1 MAWVSLGSADLVD
14 GSTVRGYAYFE
25 YDNSSTG
32 TNRSCRIRI
41 GARSGYS
48 FNVIFRD
55 ITVAGTNYGTVSGV
69 TQNSGTIWSG
79 SIAGGR
85 NVTATWTNP
94 WYAGTKYPSITGYL
108 PVGGTAPSGVSVTY
122 NSATWDSVNLTGG
135 VTSWGTG
142 YSSTPNL
149 DMIIV
154 DSSAT
159 SDNWQNKGRQIK
171 TISTTE
177 TSVTQSISNSNSTAT
192 SGGLAIK
199 GMTPFK
205 IAAKATTTIS
215 STAIFRTSTYYTPP
229 APGQF
234 SYTDPGGSG
243 TKIFPIEFTGVVAN
257 NYASYTAADL
267 TRTVRYS
274 IDGGAWVYE
283 VNNVVTALDA
293 VTSFSISVPAGST
306 AVIEGWMEYKG
317 GVGETATISLLN
329 SNNPTILYGSVN
341 TQARAIT
348 KLYGSVNGQTKEIKK
363 LYASVGG
370 VTKKIFEAS

>member
-48 FNVIFRD
+48 FNVMFRD

-85 NVTATWTNP
+85 NVTASWTNP

-108 PVGGTAPSGVSVTY
+108 PVGGTAPSGVSVTFNY
-122 NSATWDSVNLTGG
+122 ATWNSVNITSS
-135 VTSWGTG
+135 VSSWGTG

-149 DMIIV
+149 EQIVV
-154 DSSAT
+154 DSSAN
-159 SDNWQNKGRQIK
+159 SDNWTSKGCQTKQNA
-171 TISTTE
+171 T
-177 TSVTQSISNSNSTAT
+177 TAT
-192 SGGLAIK
+192 SSTQSVTNANSVAHSGGLPII

-205 IAAKATTTIS
+205 IAAWASTNIGSAGTFRTTTH
-215 STAIFRTSTYYTPP
+215 YTPP

-243 TKIFPIEFTGVVAN
+243 TKIYAVEFTGVFAN

-283 VNNVVTALDA
+283 ANDAVTALDA
-293 VTSFSISVPAGST
+293 VTSFNISVPAGST

-317 GVGETATISLLN
+317 GVGETATISLIN
-329 SNNPTILYGSVN
+329 SNNPAVLYGSVN
-341 TQARAIT
+341 GESKEIK